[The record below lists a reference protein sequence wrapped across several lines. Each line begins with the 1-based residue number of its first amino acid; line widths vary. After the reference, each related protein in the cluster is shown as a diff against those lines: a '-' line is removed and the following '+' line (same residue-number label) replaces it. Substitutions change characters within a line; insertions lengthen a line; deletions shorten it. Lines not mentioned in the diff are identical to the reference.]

1 MTTSKSSSGSAG
13 PDRRKRSGRSKRAAI
28 YKADTWHVD
37 DKVASDG
44 SGRPLRPGSVRRSF
58 SAEYKLAILAEYD
71 ACSETGEKGAILR
84 REGLYSS
91 LVTDWRRQHR
101 QGLLKAAVGR
111 SDGGRGGPSRSE
123 VAKLKAENERLR
135 NKLAKAEVVIEV
147 QGKVHALLEEIS
159 KSAATDE

>member
-1 MTTSKSSSGSAG
+1 MGKNQ
-13 PDRRKRSGRSKRAAI
+13 RAI
-28 YKADTWHVD
+28 YRADTWHVD
-37 DKVASDG
+37 DGTATDG
-44 SGRPLRPGSVRRSF
+44 GERYHKTPVRRSF
-58 SAEYKLAILAEYD
+58 SPEYKLSILAEYD

-91 LVTDWRRQHR
+91 ITDWRRQHR

-111 SDGGRGGPSRSE
+111 SDGGRGGPSMSE
-123 VAKLKAENERLR
+123 VNRLRAENERLR
-135 NKLAKAEVVIEV
+135 SKLAQAEVIIGV

>member
-1 MTTSKSSSGSAG
+1 MTTRKPIKGPAGSG
-13 PDRRKRSGRSKRAAI
+13 RQRRSGPSERAAI

-37 DKVASDG
+37 DGVASDG
-44 SGRPLRPGSVRRSF
+44 SGRPLRPGAVRRSF
-58 SAEYKLAILAEYD
+58 SPEYKLAILAEYD
-71 ACSETGEKGAILR
+71 ACSVSGEKGAILR

-91 LVTDWRRQHR
+91 IITDWRRQHR

-111 SDGGRGGPSRSE
+111 SDGGRGGPSISE
-123 VAKLKAENERLR
+123 VAKLKADNERLR
-135 NKLAKAEVVIEV
+135 NKLAQAEVVIEV

>member
-1 MTTSKSSSGSAG
+1 MNDDNG
-13 PDRRKRSGRSKRAAI
+13 PEGPPGTDSRGRVRSGERAAI

-37 DKVASDG
+37 DGVASDG
-44 SGRPLRPGSVRRSF
+44 SGRPLRSVVRRSF
-58 SAEYKLAILAEYD
+58 TPEYKLAILAEYD
-71 ACSETGEKGAILR
+71 TCTESGEKGALLR

-91 LVTDWRRQHR
+91 IITDWRRQHR
-101 QGLLKAAVGR
+101 QGLLKVNLGR
-111 SDGGRGGPSRSE
+111 SDVGRGGPSISE

-135 NKLAKAEVVIEV
+135 NKLAQAEVVIEV